1 MLIKARVYCSLNHFF
16 VVRGQRCPSSY
27 LPRKLHAIQNI
38 NTELQRMP
46 SDHSVVAVAMM
57 TLLEVCRSK
66 FPVLEKETADEK
78 QCLAGE
84 PAEWMVHKQGLH
96 LMIRSRGGTEKL
108 GLDGAAQRVISW

>member
-1 MLIKARVYCSLNHFF
+1 
-16 VVRGQRCPSSY
+16 
-27 LPRKLHAIQNI
+27 
-38 NTELQRMP
+38 MP

-57 TLLEVCRSK
+57 TLLVCRSK